1 MAWTR
6 LLALGWLLPLLGH
19 VLALNG
25 NQDQI
30 PLGPG
35 RTTEAT
41 TSSSKKPNIVF
52 VLTDDQDLHMQ
63 SLDYMPLVK
72 KHLLDQGT
80 FYKRHFCTI
89 ALCCPSRVSLWTGK
103 AAHNTNVTDVNP
115 PYGGYPKFVSQGY
128 NENYLPV
135 WLQNAGYNTYYTGKL
150 FNSHT
155 VDNYNS
161 PFPAGWSGSDFL
173 LDPFTYSYLNS
184 TYQRN
189 QDPPVSHEG
198 EYSVDVLAQKTYDF
212 LDDAVS
218 SDRPFFL
225 VASPVAPHG
234 NVEGNLNAV
243 GDLREMKSAPGGIRF
258 GAPVAAERHQD
269 LFKDAKIPRTDNFN
283 PDEPSGASW
292 VRTLSKLTQEDLDYN
307 DNFYRQ
313 RLRALQS
320 VDELVD
326 GIVSRLEAHG
336 ILEDTFIIYTSDNGY
351 HIGQHRLQAGK
362 ECGYEEDVNVPLIV
376 RGPGVPQNQVTE
388 VVTTH
393 TDLAPT
399 ILELA
404 GITQLSNVE
413 FDGEKIPL
421 TSNDIQEAADNRHE
435 HVNIEY
441 WGFAMA
447 EGRPFLGHGFVI
459 MNNTYKA
466 LRVASDSW
474 DLYYSVWCTGE
485 HELYDMKTDP
495 GQLHNLLSE
504 ETSRQTHG
512 LLQGF
517 PIEKVAA
524 RLDSLLFVLKSCKG
538 RTCIEPWRALHPAGD
553 VQSLD
558 DALLNRFDQFYQHEQ
573 TQVQFEH
580 CAMGYLL
587 EAEGPQFEKDGFAYR
602 DGVKWSEW
610 V

>member
-1 MAWTR
+1 MFTNAAPS
-6 LLALGWLLPLLGH
+6 LA
-19 VLALNG
+19 
-25 NQDQI
+25 
-30 PLGPG
+30 
-35 RTTEAT
+35 
-41 TSSSKKPNIVF
+41 
-52 VLTDDQDLHMQ
+52 
-63 SLDYMPLVK
+63 
-72 KHLLDQGT
+72 
-80 FYKRHFCTI
+80 
-89 ALCCPSRVSLWTGK
+89 
-103 AAHNTNVTDVNP
+103 
-115 PYGGYPKFVSQGY
+115 
-128 NENYLPV
+128 V

-150 FNSHT
+150 FNSHS
-155 VDNYNS
+155 VHNYDS

-189 QDPPVSHEG
+189 RDPPVSHEG

-218 SDRPFFL
+218 SERPFFL

-234 NVEGNLNAV
+234 NVEGNLNAM
-243 GDLREMKSAPGGIRF
+243 GDLRETNSAPGGVHF
-258 GAPVAAERHQD
+258 GAPVAADRHQD
-269 LFKDAKIPRTDNFN
+269 LFNDAKIPRTENFN

-292 VRTLSKLTQEDLDYN
+292 IRTLSKLTQDDLDFN

-336 ILEDTFIIYTSDNGY
+336 VLEDTFIIYTSDNGY

-399 ILELA
+399 ILDIA
-404 GITQLSNVE
+404 GITQVSNVE

-421 TSNDIQEAADNRHE
+421 TNSDIEQAADIRHE

-441 WGFAMA
+441 WGFALA
-447 EGRPFLGHGFVI
+447 EGRPFSGHGFVQL
-459 MNNTYKA
+459 NNTYKA

-474 DLYYSVWCTGE
+474 DLYYSVWCSGE
-485 HELYDMKTDP
+485 HELYDLKVSKT
-495 GQLHNLLSE
+495 
-504 ETSRQTHG
+504 
-512 LLQGF
+512 
-517 PIEKVAA
+517 
-524 RLDSLLFVLKSCKG
+524 
-538 RTCIEPWRALHPAGD
+538 
-553 VQSLD
+553 
-558 DALLNRFDQFYQHEQ
+558 
-573 TQVQFEH
+573 
-580 CAMGYLL
+580 
-587 EAEGPQFEKDGFAYR
+587 
-602 DGVKWSEW
+602 
-610 V
+610 